1 MGLKLVVTED
11 GSHTILNEEL
21 QESYHSLR
29 GAAGES
35 TYVFIDKG
43 LRHAAP
49 GRSHLAVLEVG
60 LGTGLNVLL
69 TAREALRAGFP
80 SVAMTSLEPEPLPG
94 SLIEGLNHVP
104 LLADFPQGA
113 SLFATIHGGEWER
126 VHAPFAGF
134 EFSKHRVRLE
144 DFQPSRLFDVIYFDA
159 FAPGK
164 QADIWSEANLQK
176 LFACLSGGGVLVTY
190 CAQGA
195 FRRSLRKAGF
205 QTERLPGFG
214 KREMTRA
221 TKPATA
227 EPADDKAKPEIKP
240 KPS

>member
-11 GSHTILNEEL
+11 GFHTILHEGL

-35 TYVFIDKG
+35 ASVFIEQG
-43 LRHAAP
+43 LRHAAA
-49 GRSHLAVLEVG
+49 GRSQLAVLEVG

-69 TAREALRAGFP
+69 TARAAVCAGMP
-80 SVAMTSLEPEPLPG
+80 SIAMTSLEPEPLSG
-94 SLIEGLNHVP
+94 ALAGGLNYVR
-104 LLADFPQGA
+104 LLGDFPQGA
-113 SLFATIHGGEWER
+113 PLFELIHGGAWET
-126 VHAPFAGF
+126 VHVPFSGF

-144 DFQPSRLFDVIYFDA
+144 DFQPESSFDLIYFDA

-164 QADIWSEANLQK
+164 QADIWSDANIEK
-176 LFACLSGGGVLVTY
+176 LFAWLSAGGVLVTY

-205 QTERLPGFG
+205 RSERLPGFG

-221 TKPATA
+221 TKPVTG
-227 EPADDKAKPEIKP
+227 EGVQRT
-240 KPS
+240 